1 MRRRMTSTPGR
12 AVTSLVVAAVA
23 LAFAAPADAASLT
36 HSQRHVADALI
47 SLFENDTPVIQY
59 CYIEDIHDGR
69 GYTAGRAGFTTATS
83 DLLEVV
89 ERYTKDFGDN
99 PLAPFLPRLREVNG
113 SDDTAGLE
121 GLPDAWKQACADRRF
136 RDEQDAV
143 VDDEYFKPALR
154 RARSVGLKLPLSIA
168 QLYDAEIQ
176 MGGGDDPDGT
186 PALIKETTKRAHG
199 TPRARKVSEKTWLK
213 TFLKV
218 RRKHLTHAA
227 DPATREAWRD
237 SVYRVEVFEYLV
249 KKGQWKLKPPLRIKT
264 PQYDLTLR

>member
-1 MRRRMTSTPGR
+1 MHLLAVLAAAAALTP
-12 AVTSLVVAAVA
+12 SQHHI
-23 LAFAAPADAASLT
+23 ADE
-36 HSQRHVADALI
+36 LI

-89 ERYTKDFGDN
+89 ERYQKDFGDN
-99 PLAPFLPRLREVNG
+99 PLTAFLPRLREVDG
-113 SDDTAGLE
+113 SDDTSGLE
-121 GLPDAWKQACADRRF
+121 GLPDAWREACADARF
-136 RDEQDAV
+136 REEQDAV
-143 VDDEYFKPALR
+143 VDDEYYNPAVR
-154 RARSVGLKLPLSIA
+154 KARSVGLKLPLSIA

-176 MGGGDDPDGT
+176 MGGGDDLDGT
-186 PALIKETTKRAHG
+186 PALIRETTKRAHG
-199 TPRARKVSEKTWLK
+199 SPRKHSASEKTWLK

-218 RRKHLTHAA
+218 RRRHLTHAA

-249 KKGQWKLKPPLRIKT
+249 KKGKWKLKPPLRIKT
-264 PQYDLTLR
+264 SQYDLTLRSKN

>member
-12 AVTSLVVAAVA
+12 AVTSLIVAAVA

-89 ERYTKDFGDN
+89 ERYTKAVPDN
-99 PLAPFLPRLREVNG
+99 PLAPFLPRLREVDG
-113 SDDTAGLE
+113 SDDVSGLE
-121 GLPDAWKQACADRRF
+121 GLPDAWKQACADKRF
-136 RDEQDAV
+136 RGEQDAV
-143 VDDEYFKPALR
+143 VDDEYYNPAVR
-154 RARSVGLKLPLSIA
+154 KARAVGLKLPLSIA

-186 PALIKETTKRAHG
+186 PALIRETTRRAHG
-199 TPRARKVSEKTWLK
+199 TRNEKHWLR
-213 TFLKV
+213 TFLAV
-218 RRKHLTHAA
+218 RKRHLRHAA
-227 DPATREAWRD
+227 DPATRAAWRD

-264 PQYDLTLR
+264 SQYNITLR